1 MSEELKP
8 CPFCGGEAE
17 HYSRLNTGAT
27 ADWCG
32 EVSHWA
38 SCTGDCGAGTC
49 MHETEASAWVAW
61 NTRASTTAL
70 QAELAEA
77 RARNAVLEGALLETR
92 EMLELCRQALEAD
105 CASLIDDAHHVLVKH
120 EHLFKRQ
127 ALAGKETP

>member
-1 MSEELKP
+1 MVEVVMSEELKP

-32 EVSHWA
+32 EVSHWV

-77 RARNAVLEGALLETR
+77 RARIAVLEE
-92 EMLELCRQALEAD
+92 ALEHIRD
-105 CASLIDDAHHVLVKH
+105 CTAQHGGAAEALRIIKAT
-120 EHLFKRQ
+120 
-127 ALAGKETP
+127 LAGKETP